1 MKAKKVVAV
10 FMTAAMTMGMLA
22 AVAATAILAAQIQAV
37 TQEATQRTAAMPVR
51 VQQPEL
57 RAQGISTPQI

>member
-10 FMTAAMTMGMLA
+10 FM
-22 AVAATAILAAQIQAV
+22 
-37 TQEATQRTAAMPVR
+37 TAAMPVR

-57 RAQGISTPQI
+57 RAQGI

>member
-1 MKAKKVVAV
+1 M
-10 FMTAAMTMGMLA
+10 
-22 AVAATAILAAQIQAV
+22 AATAIPAAQIQAV
-37 TQEATQRTAAMPVR
+37 MQEATQRTAAMPVR